1 MSLWKAENT
10 LCNIRNVGRRL
21 DSSRLIRPVRR
32 AFRGCGRPRD
42 IHKGIEKMN
51 RRKFL
56 SCAVLAATA
65 GATGGAMAMGTASG
79 YNVVGFAALYGPL
92 GEVLVNP
99 YGIAPLT
106 AIIKNGGY
114 ELLDAD
120 VRVVPKKGGQEIAYK
135 VSRSQLLT
143 HGGVPVFGLYADY
156 QNQVEVTAK
165 KRFKGQVETV
175 KFTYTIYAGPITGIP
190 SGAPHEKSLMF
201 KANVKKVSKKFAD
214 RLYFV
219 NNLGTPNAQTMRTIW
234 NNPMGGAMT
243 WQFPPKTVII
253 DTKGEIRWFL
263 DYRDLWKPEDPYSN
277 GVMMGFHQN
286 PDGCLTFGFGQR
298 YAKYD
303 LMGRKIWNR
312 RLPNAYADF
321 SHALDP
327 AQNGHYFLRVS
338 SADLRRADEKRVH
351 TVRDVIIEVDQ
362 NGTVVDEWRLFDI
375 LDPYR
380 SDVIKA
386 LDQGAVCLNIDPSK
400 SGHTLSAEELAKQ
413 ETEGEFGDIAGVGP
427 GRNWAHVNSVD
438 YDPTDDSII
447 ISSRHQ
453 GIVKIGRDKKIK
465 WILASPEGWKKGWA
479 EKVLT
484 PVDAKGNK
492 IKCEG
497 SKCEGDFDWSWTQ
510 HTAWRIDSKS
520 DKNVIY
526 LSVFDN
532 GDGRG
537 MEQPALPTMKYSR
550 AVVYKIDQKKMT
562 VEQIWEVGKDL
573 GYPFF
578 CPVTGLT
585 KYMEDKDTMMVYWS
599 TAGLGAT
606 PEKRTNTLGRVMP
619 HIAEYRWGETKPVV
633 DIELKDT
640 FGYQAFPISVEKAFT
655 KN

>member
-1 MSLWKAENT
+1 M
-10 LCNIRNVGRRL
+10 
-21 DSSRLIRPVRR
+21 
-32 AFRGCGRPRD
+32 
-42 IHKGIEKMN
+42 
-51 RRKFL
+51 
-56 SCAVLAATA
+56 
-65 GATGGAMAMGTASG
+65 
-79 YNVVGFAALYGPL
+79 
-92 GEVLVNP
+92 
-99 YGIAPLT
+99 
-106 AIIKNGGY
+106 
-114 ELLDAD
+114 
-120 VRVVPKKGGQEIAYK
+120 
-135 VSRSQLLT
+135 
-143 HGGVPVFGLYADY
+143 PVFGLYADY

-413 ETEGEFGDIAGVGP
+413 EAEGEFGDIAGVGP

-453 GIVKIGRDKKIK
+453 SACIKIGRDKKVK
-465 WILASPEGWKKGWA
+465 WILGSPEGWKGDFTKA
-479 EKVLT
+479 LLT
-484 PVDAKGNK
+484 PVDKNGQK

-497 SKCEGDFDWSWTQ
+497 SKCEGDFDWTWTQ
-510 HTAWRIDSKS
+510 HTAFKIDEKSKG
-520 DKNVIY
+520 DIIY
-526 LSVFDN
+526 VSAFDN
-532 GDGRG
+532 GDARG
-537 MEQPALPTMKYSR
+537 MEQPALPDMKYSR
-550 AVVYKIDQKKMT
+550 AVVYKIDQKKKT
-562 VEQIWEVGKDL
+562 VEQVWEFGKERGHEL
-573 GYPFF
+573 FSA
-578 CPVTGLT
+578 VTSLVE
-585 KYMEDKDTMMVYWS
+585 YQPDHDSIVMYS
-599 TAGLGAT
+599 ATAGALYDLKTGAFASAPNPT
-606 PEKRTNTLGRVMP
+606 IMEF
-619 HIAEYRWGETKPVV
+619 RWGETTPAVE
-633 DIELKDT
+633 IQLKDCT
-640 FGYQAFPISVEKAFT
+640 GYQAWPFSVDKAFSQEI
-655 KN
+655 KPGK

>member
-1 MSLWKAENT
+1 
-10 LCNIRNVGRRL
+10 
-21 DSSRLIRPVRR
+21 
-32 AFRGCGRPRD
+32 
-42 IHKGIEKMN
+42 MN

-263 DYRDLWKPEDPYSN
+263 DYRDLWKPEDPSR
-277 GVMMGFHQN
+277 GGSRRIAR
-286 PDGCLTFGFGQR
+286 P
-298 YAKYD
+298 AS
-303 LMGRKIWNR
+303 GRFRSAR
-312 RLPNAYADF
+312 RP
-321 SHALDP
+321 
-327 AQNGHYFLRVS
+327 
-338 SADLRRADEKRVH
+338 RRR
-351 TVRDVIIEVDQ
+351 
-362 NGTVVDEWRLFDI
+362 
-375 LDPYR
+375 
-380 SDVIKA
+380 
-386 LDQGAVCLNIDPSK
+386 
-400 SGHTLSAEELAKQ
+400 
-413 ETEGEFGDIAGVGP
+413 
-427 GRNWAHVNSVD
+427 
-438 YDPTDDSII
+438 
-447 ISSRHQ
+447 
-453 GIVKIGRDKKIK
+453 
-465 WILASPEGWKKGWA
+465 
-479 EKVLT
+479 
-484 PVDAKGNK
+484 
-492 IKCEG
+492 
-497 SKCEGDFDWSWTQ
+497 
-510 HTAWRIDSKS
+510 
-520 DKNVIY
+520 
-526 LSVFDN
+526 
-532 GDGRG
+532 
-537 MEQPALPTMKYSR
+537 
-550 AVVYKIDQKKMT
+550 
-562 VEQIWEVGKDL
+562 
-573 GYPFF
+573 
-578 CPVTGLT
+578 
-585 KYMEDKDTMMVYWS
+585 
-599 TAGLGAT
+599 
-606 PEKRTNTLGRVMP
+606 
-619 HIAEYRWGETKPVV
+619 
-633 DIELKDT
+633 
-640 FGYQAFPISVEKAFT
+640 
-655 KN
+655 